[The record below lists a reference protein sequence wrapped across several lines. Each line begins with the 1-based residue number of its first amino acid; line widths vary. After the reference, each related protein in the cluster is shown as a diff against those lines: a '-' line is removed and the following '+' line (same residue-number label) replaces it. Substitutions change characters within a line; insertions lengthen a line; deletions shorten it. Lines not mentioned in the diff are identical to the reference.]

1 MNQHSATRLDT
12 ALNEPIAI
20 WEMLEE
26 VLIFNIIHLNG
37 LVRETI
43 EETFLHRKLEHGKH
57 VGDA

>member
-1 MNQHSATRLDT
+1 
-12 ALNEPIAI
+12 
-20 WEMLEE
+20 MLEE